1 MEINCARCGEA
12 VKPRQVGQRFCS
24 KECRQ
29 KAQRSRSRG
38 EPESGIVSSAT
49 VVQLHAGG
57 GVASVVAS
65 TRAALSEAGRGD
77 TYLGQ
82 AALAA
87 AERLDGAR
95 AVNGYAAVLKEYR
108 DTMREAMADVEQHAD
123 TADELRA
130 AALRV
135 IGGA

>member
-1 MEINCARCGEA
+1 MEINCARCGKA
-12 VKPRQVGQRFCS
+12 FKPRQAGHRFCS

-38 EPESGIVSSAT
+38 EPESGMGSAT

-57 GVASVVAS
+57 AVASVVAS
-65 TRAALSEAGRGD
+65 TRAALSEAGRRD

-108 DTMREAMADVEQHAD
+108 DTMREAIADVEQHAD

-130 AALRV
+130 AALR
-135 IGGA
+135 